1 MKNECPNCG
10 YQFSSR
16 DAKCPYCGTANPNY
30 SSIFNTAKNDS
41 SSDTNS
47 AYKSTVDN
55 IKKELK
61 FSWVLFIVLLIVCW
75 PVAIIY
81 LVITAVKK

>member
-47 AYKSTVDN
+47 AYKSTVTNNQKDT
-55 IKKELK
+55 K
-61 FSWVLFIVLLIVCW
+61 FSLLLFIVLLIFFW
-75 PVAIIY
+75 PLAIIY
-81 LVITAVKK
+81 LVVYLVKK

>member
-30 SSIFNTAKNDS
+30 SSIFNSSKNDS

-47 AYKSTVDN
+47 AYKSTVTNNQKDT
-55 IKKELK
+55 K
-61 FSWVLFIVLLIVCW
+61 FSLLLFIVLLIFFW
-75 PVAIIY
+75 PIAIIY
-81 LVITAVKK
+81 LVVYLVKK

>member
-30 SSIFNTAKNDS
+30 SSIFNAAKNDS

-47 AYKSTVDN
+47 AYKSTVTNNQKDT
-55 IKKELK
+55 K
-61 FSWVLFIVLLIVCW
+61 FSLLLFIVLLIFFW
-75 PVAIIY
+75 PIAIIY
-81 LVITAVKK
+81 LVVYLVKK

>member
-16 DAKCPYCGTANPNY
+16 DAKCPYCGSANPNY
-30 SSIFNTAKNDS
+30 SSIFNTSKNDS
-41 SSDTNS
+41 SSNTNS

-81 LVITAVKK
+81 LVIASIKK

>member
-30 SSIFNTAKNDS
+30 SSIFNSSKNDS

-47 AYKSTVDN
+47 AYKSTITNNKDT
-55 IKKELK
+55 K
-61 FSWVLFIVLLIVCW
+61 FSLLLFIVLLIVFW
-75 PVAIIY
+75 PLAIIY

>member
-30 SSIFNTAKNDS
+30 SSIFNPSKNDS

-47 AYKSTVDN
+47 AYKSTVTN
-55 IKKELK
+55 NKKDTK
-61 FSWVLFIVLLIVCW
+61 FSLLLFIVLLIVFW
-75 PVAIIY
+75 PLAIIY
-81 LVITAVKK
+81 LVITTVKK